1 MNKNLLNGVIKSIP
15 KKWDEKEINLMQ
27 KMKSNGFTFKEIA
40 KKLNRT
46 ETSIFIKNKRIK
58 QKNDNYNKS
67 HRKQKY
73 LLNERF
79 IEIIK
84 PKTIFDVYAGNSFYK
99 NNIKTKNL
107 KIVDNDKDKKNI
119 CDYNLES
126 IDFLHKF
133 RNKKIDLVD
142 LDPYGSCFECFDY
155 ALKIAQKGLIITF
168 GEVGHKRWKRSD
180 FVEHRYNIKTI
191 NDFSNKKFINY
202 IIERALIFNKNLT
215 PIFEANFKNILR
227 VYFEIKI
234 IKKSNSGK
242 KYFTQ

>member
-15 KKWDEKEINLMQ
+15 KKWEEKEIQFLQ
-27 KMKSNGFTFKEIA
+27 KLKKDGLTIKEIA

-46 ETSIFIKNKRIK
+46 ETSISIKNKRIN
-58 QKNDNYNKS
+58 QNNDDYNKT

-84 PKTIFDVYAGNSFYK
+84 PETIFDVYAGNSFYK
-99 NNIKTKNL
+99 NNINTKNI
-107 KIVDNDKDKKNI
+107 KVVDNDKNSKNI
-119 CDYNLES
+119 CDYNLDS
-126 IDFLHKF
+126 LDFLHKF

-155 ALKIAQKGLIITF
+155 SLQIAQKGIIITF

-180 FVEHRYNIKTI
+180 FVKFRYKI
-191 NDFSNKKFINY
+191 NSLKNFNNKKFVDY
-202 IIERALIFNKNLT
+202 VVERALIFNKILI
-215 PIFEANFKNILR
+215 PIFEANFKNLLR
-227 VYFEIKI
+227 VYFEIKL
-234 IKKSNSGK
+234 IKKSVSGK
-242 KYFTQ
+242 EYYKE

>member
-15 KKWDEKEINLMQ
+15 KKWEEKEIQFLQ
-27 KMKSNGFTFKEIA
+27 KLKKDGLTIKEIA

-46 ETSIFIKNKRIK
+46 ETSIAIKNKRIN
-58 QKNDNYNKS
+58 QNNDDYNKT

-84 PKTIFDVYAGNSFYK
+84 PETIFDVYAGNSFYK
-99 NNIKTKNL
+99 NNINTKNI
-107 KIVDNDKDKKNI
+107 KVVDNDKNSKNI
-119 CDYNLES
+119 CDYNLDS
-126 IDFLHKF
+126 LDFLHKF

-155 ALKIAQKGLIITF
+155 SLQIAQKGIIITF

-180 FVEHRYNIKTI
+180 FVKFRYKI
-191 NDFSNKKFINY
+191 NSLKNFNNKKFVDY
-202 IIERALIFNKNLT
+202 VVERALIFNKILI
-215 PIFEANFKNILR
+215 PIFEANFKNLLR
-227 VYFEIKI
+227 VYFEIKL
-234 IKKSNSGK
+234 IKKSVSGK
-242 KYFTQ
+242 EYYKE

>member
-15 KKWDEKEINLMQ
+15 KKWEEKEIQFLQ
-27 KMKSNGFTFKEIA
+27 KLKKDGLTIKEIA

-46 ETSIFIKNKRIK
+46 ETSIAIKNKRIN
-58 QKNDNYNKS
+58 QNNDDYNKT

-84 PKTIFDVYAGNSFYK
+84 PETIFDVYAGNSFYK
-99 NNIKTKNL
+99 NNINTKNI
-107 KIVDNDKDKKNI
+107 KVVDNDKNSKNI
-119 CDYNLES
+119 CDYNLDS
-126 IDFLHKF
+126 LDFLHKF

-155 ALKIAQKGLIITF
+155 SLQIAQKGIIITF

-180 FVEHRYNIKTI
+180 FVKFRYKI
-191 NDFSNKKFINY
+191 NSLENFNNKKFVDY
-202 IIERALIFNKNLT
+202 VVERALIFNKILI
-215 PIFEANFKNILR
+215 PIFEANFKNLLR
-227 VYFEIKI
+227 VYFEIKL
-234 IKKSNSGK
+234 IKKSVSGK
-242 KYFTQ
+242 EYYKE

>member
-1 MNKNLLNGVIKSIP
+1 M
-15 KKWDEKEINLMQ
+15 
-27 KMKSNGFTFKEIA
+27 IA
-40 KKLNRT
+40 KK
-46 ETSIFIKNKRIK
+46 SKYKSVVIKKKR
-58 QKNDNYNKS
+58 Y
-67 HRKQKY
+67 Y
-73 LLNERF
+73 
-79 IEIIK
+79 
-84 PKTIFDVYAGNSFYK
+84 FYK
-99 NNIKTKNL
+99 ITW
-107 KIVDNDKDKKNI
+107 VDPTGDSGHANAHDSLGLTPSKMVTHAYLFHKDKKNI

-202 IIERALIFNKNLT
+202 IIERSLIFNKKLT
-215 PIFEANFKNILR
+215 PIFQANFKNILR